1 VVYLNSIV
9 YRNGENVNCSKCG
22 ILKDA
27 ECLQRM
33 LFAKN
38 LPLCPALRREVG
50 SGNPPNSS
58 RSRKKGEG
66 AGFPTP

>member
-1 VVYLNSIV
+1 MSA
-9 YRNGENVNCSKCG
+9 ENAFREEPAS
-22 ILKDA
+22 L
-27 ECLQRM
+27 
-33 LFAKN
+33 
-38 LPLCPALRREVG
+38 PALRREVD